1 MSIAANIEKIKQE
14 YSPKIKLI
22 AVSKTQSNQAILEAY
37 NSGHKF
43 FAENKVQ
50 ELCTKQSDLPS
61 DIEWHL
67 IGHLQTNKVKFIAQF
82 VHLIHSVDSKKLLL
96 EINKQAAK
104 HNRIQKV
111 LLQVFIAEEE
121 TKFGLSKDELFELL
135 NTLPNCNL
143 SNIEIV
149 GLMGMAS
156 NTENELQIRNEFAS
170 IKKIFDEVKSSYFK
184 SQNLFCELSIGMS
197 SDYLI
202 AVDEGSTMLRIGS
215 LIFGER
221 VNK

>member
-1 MSIAANIEKIKQE
+1 M
-14 YSPKIKLI
+14 
-22 AVSKTQSNQAILEAY
+22 
-37 NSGHKF
+37 
-43 FAENKVQ
+43 
-50 ELCTKQSDLPS
+50 
-61 DIEWHL
+61 
-67 IGHLQTNKVKFIAQF
+67 
-82 VHLIHSVDSKKLLL
+82 
-96 EINKQAAK
+96 
-104 HNRIQKV
+104 
-111 LLQVFIAEEE
+111 LQVFIAEEE